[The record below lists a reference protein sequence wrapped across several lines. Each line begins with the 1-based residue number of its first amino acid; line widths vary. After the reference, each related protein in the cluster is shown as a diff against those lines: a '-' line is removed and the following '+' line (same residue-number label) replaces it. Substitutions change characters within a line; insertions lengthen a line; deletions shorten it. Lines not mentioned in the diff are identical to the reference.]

1 MWEIEELSHSINLG
15 LIFLPSEDFCILC
28 CSTALKGN
36 CDQRI
41 KGRTQFHWL
50 KLQNNFSLKLLSPS
64 CALPLHVHFK

>member
-15 LIFLPSEDFCILC
+15 LIFLLSEDFYVLC
-28 CSTALKGN
+28 CSTALKNN

-50 KLQNNFSLKLLSPS
+50 KLQNNFSLNLLPPS
-64 CALPLHVHFK
+64 HAFLLHMRF